1 MSGEGFFAYQE
12 STVAHGEEGFNKVV
26 LRTKA
31 LLPSCTWYI
40 SPLVLSVP
48 VANSSS
54 RSSLLHL
61 ARKKEFPSSSSSSS
75 SRRLLQ
81 RSPLCVFIGRRGGE
95 RRNTNKKAKKEH
107 TGKGERGEGLKA
119 GRILFFKRT
128 AIISPIF
135 PSPSGFDLSSLRRVG
150 AREESDF
157 YHSPQIS
164 SSRFSLLCGYFC
176 YLLRTLRD
184 PHPSVCGHSK
194 QPPLSPF
201 SHRGRHPAWPLQ

>member
-81 RSPLCVFIGRRGGE
+81 RSPLCVFIGRRRGE

-107 TGKGERGEGLKA
+107 AGKAERRRIESRPYPLFQAHGDHQSNIPFAVGIRPLVSPSGGGERGE
-119 GRILFFKRT
+119 RF
-128 AIISPIF
+128 
-135 PSPSGFDLSSLRRVG
+135 LS
-150 AREESDF
+150 
-157 YHSPQIS
+157 
-164 SSRFSLLCGYFC
+164 
-176 YLLRTLRD
+176 
-184 PHPSVCGHSK
+184 
-194 QPPLSPF
+194 
-201 SHRGRHPAWPLQ
+201 